1 MSNQSNMKMKLAAEI
16 TATENILNEWNSTL
30 QMAIE
35 QKEPRTAQLAIKK
48 ISTLTIDLIFLN
60 AIYED
65 MVNQNK
71 DKKAA

>member
-1 MSNQSNMKMKLAAEI
+1 MSNQSNMKIKLAAEI

>member
-1 MSNQSNMKMKLAAEI
+1 MSNQPNMKMKLAAEI